1 MGTCKSQRIY
11 RQEEKGNLN
20 HDKDLYRL
28 MKTLKEQAL
37 EQVLLDLQET
47 NTNFLDNP
55 FRLGSLMYFETIKEV
70 RKLVAEQKYRL
81 TEVDKQILE
90 TDLGEYEVYEGQLVP
105 LDCPMM
111 DIHEEEEPELNKP
124 KRESS
129 KKYYVY
135 VRDPQTKNIKK
146 VSWGDTTGLKVK
158 LNDPKARKSF
168 AL

>member
-1 MGTCKSQRIY
+1 
-11 RQEEKGNLN
+11 
-20 HDKDLYRL
+20 

-124 KRESS
+124 KAGGKE
-129 KKYYVY
+129 
-135 VRDPQTKNIKK
+135 I
-146 VSWGDTTGLKVK
+146 LC
-158 LNDPKARKSF
+158 LC
-168 AL
+168 

>member
-1 MGTCKSQRIY
+1 
-11 RQEEKGNLN
+11 
-20 HDKDLYRL
+20 

-90 TDLGEYEVYEGQLVP
+90 TDLGEYEVYEGQ
-105 LDCPMM
+105 
-111 DIHEEEEPELNKP
+111 
-124 KRESS
+124 
-129 KKYYVY
+129 
-135 VRDPQTKNIKK
+135 
-146 VSWGDTTGLKVK
+146 
-158 LNDPKARKSF
+158 
-168 AL
+168 